1 MAGRNNNLIPIQKGQ
16 LSKEESK
23 RRSSNGGKKSVEVR
37 RARKTL
43 KEELLLLLSKG
54 DTQEKISLSILEK
67 ALGGDVRAFEVIRD
81 TIGEKPVDKVEN
93 INPPIAPLV
102 ISDKEKE
109 DLNNF
114 IVNSIKQNREENNN
128 D

>member
-43 KEELLLLLSKG
+43 KEELLAILSSG
-54 DTQEKISLSILEK
+54 NNQERMSLAILEK
-67 ALGGDVRAFEVIRD
+67 ALGGDTKAFEVIRD
-81 TIGEKPVDKVEN
+81 TIGEKPVDKT
-93 INPPIAPLV
+93 
-102 ISDKEKE
+102 
-109 DLNNF
+109 
-114 IVNSIKQNREENNN
+114 ENNTN
-128 D
+128 LTGELKGLNIEIIKTK